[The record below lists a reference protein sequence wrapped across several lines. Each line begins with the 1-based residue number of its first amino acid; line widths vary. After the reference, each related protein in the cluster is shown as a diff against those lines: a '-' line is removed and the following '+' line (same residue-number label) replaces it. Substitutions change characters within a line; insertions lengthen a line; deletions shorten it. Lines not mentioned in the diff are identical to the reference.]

1 MHQTERTAI
10 VLRYA
15 NYRDNDRMLTLF
27 SPTQGR
33 IEALARGCRKP
44 RSPIL
49 NASELFALGD
59 FELYTKGSHLTV
71 VGASLIETFHPLRQD
86 IDRLCVG
93 TYLLGLCEGF
103 VQPGVPAQDL
113 FMLLLHTLSRLTF
126 TDQPWRP
133 LVAGFLLHL
142 SDCEGFRPRLHHC
155 AHCEKPL
162 SESDSTWFDRDEGG
176 LCCLDCY
183 RLHTAQLPPGLSP
196 KLTPVSAAQA
206 RWMRTML
213 TLGSASWVDSPE
225 MMAPLRLLRQYVEGR
240 LDHPVKAA
248 AMLPNNEGG

>member
-1 MHQTERTAI
+1 MRQTERTAI

-59 FELYTKGSHLTV
+59 YALYQKGAHLTV
-71 VGASLIETFHPLRQD
+71 VNAQLIETFYPLRAD
-86 IDRLCVG
+86 FDRLSVG
-93 TYLLGLCEGF
+93 TYLLNVAEN
-103 VQPGVPAQDL
+103 VIQPGVPAQEL

-142 SDCEGFRPRLHHC
+142 TACEGFRPRLRHC
-155 AHCEKPL
+155 VHCERRL
-162 SESDSTWFDRDEGG
+162 TEAESTWFD
-176 LCCLDCY
+176 
-183 RLHTAQLPPGLSP
+183 HA
-196 KLTPVSAAQA
+196 VSAAQA
-206 RWMRTML
+206 KWMRSML
-213 TLGSASWVDSPE
+213 TCGSASWVDSPE
-225 MMAPLRLLRQYVEGR
+225 MIAPYTLLRAYVETR
-240 LDHPVKAA
+240 LDRPVRAA
-248 AMLPNNEGG
+248 AMLPRD

>member
-1 MHQTERTAI
+1 MRQTERTAI

-59 FELYTKGSHLTV
+59 YELYQKGAHLTV
-71 VGASLIETFHPLRQD
+71 VSAQLIETFYPLRAD
-86 IDRLCVG
+86 FDRLSVG
-93 TYLLGLCEGF
+93 TYLLNVVENLI
-103 VQPGVPAQDL
+103 QPGVAAQEL

-133 LVAGFLLHL
+133 LVTGFLLHL
-142 SDCEGFRPRLHHC
+142 SVCEGFKPRLRHC
-155 AHCEKPL
+155 VHCGRQLTET
-162 SESDSTWFDRDEGG
+162 ESTWFDHAEGG
-176 LCCLDCY
+176 LVCFDCHL
-183 RLHTAQLPPGLSP
+183 RAHA
-196 KLTPVSAAQA
+196 PVSAAQV

-213 TLGSASWVDSPE
+213 DAGSAAWVDSPE
-225 MMAPLRLLRQYVEGR
+225 MIAPFSLLRTYVEAR
-240 LDHPVKAA
+240 LDKPVKAA
-248 AMLPNNEGG
+248 AMLPRD